1 MRCYLIAAMAENRVI
16 GRDNKLPW
24 HLPDDL
30 QHFKRLTTGHPVVMG
45 RKTFISVGKPLPKRE
60 NVILTRNKEF
70 SAPGI
75 VVCHSAEDVA
85 ARYPGETEVFICGGE
100 EIYRLFL
107 DRADRIYLTVIHQSF
122 DGDACFPE
130 FDLTQFPEIE
140 ARRVEAP
147 IPHTFFTFQR
157 KT

>member
-1 MRCYLIAAMAENRVI
+1 MKCYLIAAMAENRVI
-16 GRDNKLPW
+16 GRDNRLPW

-45 RKTFISVGKPLPKRE
+45 RKTFASVGKPLPKRE

-75 VVCHSAEDVA
+75 VVCHNAEEVA
-85 ARYPGETEVFICGGE
+85 ARYPGETEVFVCGGE

-122 DGDACFPE
+122 DGDARFPE
-130 FDLTQFPEIE
+130 FDLTRFPEIE

-147 IPHTFFTFQR
+147 IPHTFLTLER
-157 KT
+157 RR